1 MIRNPRVASPVHA
14 FSEGGFQK
22 VLEQPGLGNNPKKVE
37 RLILCSG
44 KVAIDLEDALDKQ
57 KDEDQSWL
65 HILRVEQLYPFPKE
79 EISRVL
85 QKFPNLKEILWVQE
99 EPQNMGS
106 WFFMEPRIREIAPQG
121 VEVRYNGRPERSS
134 PASGYQDVH
143 AYEQQTIISFA
154 LNRKTINQQISL
166 GR

>member
-1 MIRNPRVASPVHA
+1 M
-14 FSEGGFQK
+14 
-22 VLEQPGLGNNPKKVE
+22 E
-37 RLILCSG
+37 RLVLCSG

-57 KDEDQSWL
+57 KDQDQSWI

-79 EISRVL
+79 EISRVA
-85 QKFPNLKEILWVQE
+85 EVS
-99 EPQNMGS
+99 EPERDSVGS
-106 WFFMEPRIREIAPQG
+106 GRTSEHGRWSFMEPRIREIAPKG
-121 VEVRYNGRPERSS
+121 TEVRYSGRPERSS

-154 LNRKTINQQISL
+154 LNRKTINQEISL